1 MKNIKEQRFYRHKF
15 SNILSVNKIV
25 TIHYQRL
32 AKNYVSRQ
40 ETHDFWEINYADK
53 EKVTVNGKELNVYTF
68 SAENN
73 ERLKGMEAE
82 IVLNRFI
89 NDGRETAKNLIDEGK
104 LSLELNPEF
113 SLAIFDEIDQY
124 KDKTPNYRI
133 GSLDFSEEPDLKD
146 NLWLMI
152 VPFLVFLTSF
162 LSTKLTRKFGASANQ
177 TDANGNPIG
186 GGLFMEVGMP
196 LISAIF
202 AYSFSAAVGVYWI
215 WRTVIGMG
223 QTVLFAKLMPI
234 PKVTEEDI
242 AAAKKEMKANQKK
255 KKVITIEV
263 DEDDNSYDDMIVDGN
278 TNRKVKE
285 IDPTQRKP
293 RRIEM
298 LTVDD
303 DEIPV
308 KKESSEEKTED
319 GEN

>member
-1 MKNIKEQRFYRHKF
+1 
-15 SNILSVNKIV
+15 
-25 TIHYQRL
+25 
-32 AKNYVSRQ
+32 
-40 ETHDFWEINYADK
+40 
-53 EKVTVNGKELNVYTF
+53 
-68 SAENN
+68 
-73 ERLKGMEAE
+73 
-82 IVLNRFI
+82 
-89 NDGRETAKNLIDEGK
+89 
-104 LSLELNPEF
+104 
-113 SLAIFDEIDQY
+113 
-124 KDKTPNYRI
+124 
-133 GSLDFSEEPDLKD
+133 
-146 NLWLMI
+146 
-152 VPFLVFLTSF
+152 
-162 LSTKLTRKFGASANQ
+162 
-177 TDANGNPIG
+177 
-186 GGLFMEVGMP
+186 MEVGMP

-223 QTVLFAKLMPI
+223 QTILFAKLMPI

-308 KKESSEEKTED
+308 KKEASEETTD
-319 GEN
+319 SGDEN